1 LALSVC
7 VDILISRA
15 FLSLFCGFA
24 TTPEIKKADV
34 AKHPRMLNHVGL
46 LVNWPALRG
55 LPFI

>member
-1 LALSVC
+1 MRRHL
-7 VDILISRA
+7 DFTGI
-15 FLSLFCGFA
+15 FSLFCCFA

-34 AKHPRMLNHVGL
+34 AEHPWMLNHVGL